1 MLSFTLAA
9 LLTAPCEPPLLAAP
23 LTDAVEADKLF
34 REHYVKHEYRIPMRD
49 GVTLYTVAYVPRERS
64 HPWPML
70 LVRTP
75 YGVTPGVDVSPDL
88 KTPRGLARV
97 ALSPAAIRDGFIFVN
112 QDVRGKSLS
121 QGTFVDVRPKG
132 PIDESTD
139 AFDTID
145 FLIKHVPANNGRVGV
160 WGVSYPGFY
169 AAQAAIDAHPAL
181 KAVSPQAPVTDWF
194 LGDDFHHNGALF
206 LMDTFN
212 FFSSFGKSRPA
223 PTRKQTWGFDY
234 DSGDAY
240 EFFLG
245 LGPLS
250 NVNARHFKSDIGFWN
265 DAMQHPNRDDFWKA
279 RDPRPRY
286 RSVKPSVLVV
296 GGLFDAE
303 DLWGTV
309 ATYRAFDSQSP
320 GADVRLVLGPWRH
333 GGWGRTDG
341 DALGEVSFGWKTSR
355 HYQEI
360 IELPF
365 FKKALKGCND
375 EQPAEAIVFETGT
388 NLFVRHAAW
397 PPKATPVT
405 LKLGPDGALTR
416 DLVTQAPGFDEWRS
430 DPKKPVPYRNN
441 HQLENDGEYMV
452 EDQRFAARRPD
463 VLVYQTA
470 PLTEDVTVVGPVE
483 VDAWLSTTGT
493 DADLVVKLIDVQ
505 PFDKPNGVTG
515 ARLAGAQT
523 LIRAEV
529 LRGHFRE
536 GFETPKAFTPGE
548 PARLRFTLPDV
559 SHTFRPGHR
568 LMVQVQSS
576 WFPLVDLNPQTLVD
590 PAKATEADFRA
601 ATHRL
606 YRSAEKASGL
616 TLQVT
621 RGALP

>member
-1 MLSFTLAA
+1 M
-9 LLTAPCEPPLLAAP
+9 
-23 LTDAVEADKLF
+23 
-34 REHYVKHEYRIPMRD
+34 
-49 GVTLYTVAYVPRERS
+49 
-64 HPWPML
+64 
-70 LVRTP
+70 
-75 YGVTPGVDVSPDL
+75 
-88 KTPRGLARV
+88 
-97 ALSPAAIRDGFIFVN
+97 
-112 QDVRGKSLS
+112 
-121 QGTFVDVRPKG
+121 
-132 PIDESTD
+132 
-139 AFDTID
+139 
-145 FLIKHVPANNGRVGV
+145 
-160 WGVSYPGFY
+160 
-169 AAQAAIDAHPAL
+169 
-181 KAVSPQAPVTDWF
+181 
-194 LGDDFHHNGALF
+194 
-206 LMDTFN
+206 
-212 FFSSFGKSRPA
+212 
-223 PTRKQTWGFDY
+223 
-234 DSGDAY
+234 
-240 EFFLG
+240 
-245 LGPLS
+245 
-250 NVNARHFKSDIGFWN
+250 
-265 DAMQHPNRDDFWKA
+265 
-279 RDPRPRY
+279 
-286 RSVKPSVLVV
+286 
-296 GGLFDAE
+296 
-303 DLWGTV
+303 
-309 ATYRAFDSQSP
+309 
-320 GADVRLVLGPWRH
+320 
-333 GGWGRTDG
+333 
-341 DALGEVSFGWKTSR
+341 
-355 HYQEI
+355 
-360 IELPF
+360 
-365 FKKALKGCND
+365 
-375 EQPAEAIVFETGT
+375 
-388 NLFVRHAAW
+388 
-397 PPKATPVT
+397 
-405 LKLGPDGALTR
+405 
-416 DLVTQAPGFDEWRS
+416 
-430 DPKKPVPYRNN
+430 PYRNN